1 MKVAII
7 FGITGQDGTIL
18 ASQLINKGYKIIGIT
33 RSLSGISQ
41 VNFKKQ
47 VLNNKISFLEVIVP
61 TIDNLINIIKL
72 YNPNE
77 IYNLTGQTSVA
88 NSFIYPLQTYES
100 NINLTLN
107 ILEAIRLTFNEIKF
121 FNSCSSDCFGNCLKP
136 ANEKTIFN
144 PVSPYGL
151 SKSIAYTYVKFY
163 RDHYGLFAI
172 SGIFS
177 NHDSEFRKSNFVTK
191 KIIET
196 AINIKKGKKIK
207 LNLGDTSIK
216 RDFGYAYDYCE
227 AIHLMILAPRPKDYI
242 IATGSSIT
250 LLEYIDKVFSFL
262 DLKYEKYLIIDYSF
276 FRKNEIK
283 NTYLDPSSIKNDLGW
298 KAKHNSFQTIELLI
312 KHSLK
317 AIS

>member
-1 MKVAII
+1 MKVALI
-7 FGITGQDGTIL
+7 FGITGQDGIIL
-18 ASQLINKGYKIIGIT
+18 STQLIKEDYKIIGVT
-33 RSLSGISQ
+33 RSLSSIDQ
-41 VNFKKQ
+41 VHFKNQ
-47 VLNNKISFLEVIVP
+47 ILNNNISFLEVIAP
-61 TIDNLINIIKL
+61 TIDNLIHIIKL

-77 IYNLTGQTSVA
+77 IYNLSGQTSVA
-88 NSFIYPLQTYES
+88 NSFISPIQTYES

-107 ILEAIRLTFNEIKF
+107 ILEAIRLSFNEIKF
-121 FNSCSSDCFGNCLKP
+121 FNSCSSECFGNCINS
-136 ANEKTIFN
+136 ANEKSTFN

-151 SKSIAYTYVKFY
+151 SKSIAYNYVKFY
-163 RDHYGLFAI
+163 REHYGLFAI

-196 AINIKKGKKIK
+196 AINIKKGKDIK

-227 AIHLMILAPRPKDYI
+227 AIHLMMLASKPKDYI
-242 IATGSSIT
+242 ISTGTSIT

-262 DLKYEKYLIIDYSF
+262 DLKYDKYLIIDYSM
-276 FRKNEIK
+276 FRKNDIK

-298 KAKHNSFQTIELLI
+298 TAKHNTFKTIEILI
-312 KHSLK
+312 QHSFK
-317 AIS
+317 ANP